1 MKKFFLISFIAV
13 FTVFSC
19 KSTSQ
24 LPVPAESENTALENT
39 AGEAEPQRDSTAAPE
54 APPPA
59 PSSPAQSDAYAEAVP
74 AVEAPLEPETVPET
88 AAAPDV
94 PLEPTAAA
102 QPEPAAA
109 TSESESVAQ
118 PESAAAT
125 IPEAVPEQPAES
137 EHTALENTAG
147 EAEPQRD
154 STAAPEAS
162 PPAPVSPAEADV
174 SAEAAPAA
182 EAPLEP
188 ETVSETAAAPD
199 VPVEPTAAA
208 QPESTAATVREAVPE
223 TAAAPDVPVEQA
235 AAAQPEPAAAPSES
249 ESVAQPESAAATI
262 PEAVPEQPA
271 ESEHTA
277 LENTAG
283 EAESQRDSTAAPEA
297 PPLVPTIPVPS
308 RSVELG
314 LRQYLDVQYPGSGW
328 IYLGE
333 LEPDGTDKKVPLLT
347 YFGRQLNHT
356 DTVFSLRSGKS
367 GESILH
373 FYKPDVLTDAYI
385 DDYLAV
391 TVTDQPAADASRIK
405 APAYADIVPPDQY
418 SIPVPV
424 PAENAGTE
432 SSGASGGSSS
442 ANGTDSRRTDSVPA
456 GTSLPQSTG
465 SGSSDSGSDSTFST
479 VIVQPD
485 RNSAGQ
491 SDSSP
496 ATAADV
502 AVSAG
507 TAENTE
513 ALSAV
518 SPSATESDESAA
530 SGDLLEQAQ
539 VAYDA
544 GECEKAALLL
554 DTFFAAAGT
563 DIDRAL
569 FLQGQVYEAQ
579 SDIKNIRKSI
589 AAYTQL
595 VQTYPQSS
603 LWQQAKNRVTY
614 LNRFYF
620 SIR

>member
-102 QPEPAAA
+102 QPESTAA
-109 TSESESVAQ
+109 TVR
-118 PESAAAT
+118 
-125 IPEAVPEQPAES
+125 EAVPEQPAES
-137 EHTALENTAG
+137 ENTALGNTAG
-147 EAEPQRD
+147 GAAPQRD

-162 PPAPVSPAEADV
+162 PPAPASPAEADV

-235 AAAQPEPAAAPSES
+235 AAAQPEP
-249 ESVAQPESAAATI
+249 AAATI

-456 GTSLPQSTG
+456 GTSSPQSTG

-496 ATAADV
+496 AAAADA